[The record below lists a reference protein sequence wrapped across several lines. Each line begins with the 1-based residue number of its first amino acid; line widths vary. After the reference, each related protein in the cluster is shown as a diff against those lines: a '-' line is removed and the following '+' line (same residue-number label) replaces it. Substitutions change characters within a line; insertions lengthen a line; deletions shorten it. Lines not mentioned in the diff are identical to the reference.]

1 VPERVTGRRSTWLV
15 PFDSADADSH
25 FQWIER
31 LYRDRMQTPPLCP
44 PINHLPPVVER
55 FYPDDYLEPLL
66 KPRWSPLRWL
76 HRLVH

>member
-1 VPERVTGRRSTWLV
+1 
-15 PFDSADADSH
+15 
-25 FQWIER
+25 
-31 LYRDRMQTPPLCP
+31 MQTPPLCP